1 MEKVFLKPTSQ
12 EMLFKANEPGV
23 YFDSFEY
30 GPHDN
35 KNKHLGHLY
44 VIGHLKFGEENMD
57 YVLNLISSLAKREYY
72 SENGSAP
79 EDPKKAFELA
89 LKKLNEVLND
99 FFKNKELKINLGLL
113 AIAGEKIYISKLGKF
128 KVLLARSDEMIDIL
142 NNVDLFTREQTE
154 EKQFSNIVSGKIQ
167 NDDKIFAFYPTR
179 QLSAKEKNIKT
190 LLGQKTQQD
199 FVTELAAMHENSKN
213 FSCCGFHIEVN
224 KVKEPRVQIKSIYE
238 KGEVLPMPENQTEPA
253 VTATVAKEPAVLK
266 SAPKSEENSAPAP
279 GLTVS
284 GETQLSKNAFRQKEA
299 ELSIV
304 TRSNLFDKIGRK
316 LSFAK
321 IGKTTGRLPSRN
333 KLAAVLVLTVILA
346 GGFIAGKTFFLG
358 NNAQKS
364 TIKTAG
370 ENLKLAEIKLTQN
383 ENDAARD
390 LLALSLSSISGIP
403 QADKKVE
410 VIKAK
415 INALLDKIDLASAR
429 QPELFFSQSSQVV
442 SKIAAIESEPN
453 SLTMLNQEKKVFKI
467 SETGAIEKGSAGEP
481 ESSFVFQTGKFFLVY
496 NSLDKV
502 GSLDTDSG
510 KYSVYSLKDASQ
522 AKDAAVYEGN
532 LYILGDNAIYKYSD
546 AATGNSQK
554 KLWLGG
560 LTDSDKLSLAVD
572 GNIYVL
578 NADGTVIKYFKGKEE
593 SKVNLNF
600 KFDYQAR
607 LLTNKSSPYFY
618 VADYSEKRI
627 RVFDKITGSLVLT
640 YKASQLP
647 LLKDIILSENALYLL
662 TIDSQVWR
670 INLN

>member
-238 KGEVLPMPENQTEPA
+238 KGEVLPMPENQTELA
-253 VTATVAKEPAVLK
+253 VTATVAKESDALK

-390 LLALSLSSISGIP
+390 ILALSLSSISGIP

-481 ESSFVFQTGKFFLVY
+481 ESSFVFQTEKFFLVY
-496 NSLDKV
+496 NGLDKV

-593 SKVNLNF
+593 SKVSLNF

>member
-253 VTATVAKEPAVLK
+253 VTTTIAKESDALK

-333 KLAAVLVLTVILA
+333 KLTAVLVLTVILA

-442 SKIAAIESEPN
+442 SKIAAIESESN

-481 ESSFVFQTGKFFLVY
+481 ESSFVFQPEKFFLVY
-496 NSLDKV
+496 NGLDKV

>member
-1 MEKVFLKPTSQ
+1 
-12 EMLFKANEPGV
+12 MLFKANEPGV

-442 SKIAAIESEPN
+442 SKIAAIESESN

-510 KYSVYSLKDASQ
+510 KYSVHSLKDASQ

-600 KFDYQAR
+600 KFDYQTR

>member
-1 MEKVFLKPTSQ
+1 MDKISLKPTSQ
-12 EMLFKANEPGV
+12 EILFKANEPGV

-30 GPHDN
+30 GPYN

-44 VIGHLKFGEENMD
+44 VVGHLKFGEENMA

-79 EDPKKAFELA
+79 EDPKKAFELV
-89 LKKLNEVLND
+89 LKKLNDVLDD

-128 KVLLARSDEMIDIL
+128 KVLLARSGEMIDIL

-154 EKQFSNIVSGKIQ
+154 EKQFSNIVSGKIE
-167 NDDKIFAFYPTR
+167 NGDKIFALYPTR

-190 LLGQKTQQD
+190 LLGQKNQQD
-199 FVTELAAMHENSKN
+199 FVTELTTMHGNSKS
-213 FSCCGFHIEVN
+213 FPCCGFHIEVN
-224 KVKEPRVQIKSIYE
+224 EVKEPRVQIKSIYE
-238 KGEVLPMPENQTEPA
+238 KGEVLPMPKNQAEPA
-253 VTATVAKEPAVLK
+253 VTATVVKEPDVLK
-266 SAPKSEENSAPAP
+266 SVSESEENPAPAP

-284 GETQLSKNAFRQKEA
+284 GETQLSKSSFRQKEA

-321 IGKTTGRLPSRN
+321 VSRTTGRLPSKN
-333 KLAAVLVLTVILA
+333 KLTAILVLVVILA
-346 GGFIAGKTFFLG
+346 GSFVAGKTFFSE

-383 ENDAARD
+383 ENGAARD
-390 LLALSLSSISGIP
+390 LLALSLSYISGIP
-403 QADKKVE
+403 QVDKKVE
-410 VIKAK
+410 DIKTK
-415 INALLDKIDLASAR
+415 INALLDKIDLVSAR
-429 QPELFFSQSSQVV
+429 QPEFFFSQPSQVI
-442 SKIAAIESEPN
+442 SKIAAIESETN
-453 SLTMLNQEKKVFKI
+453 SLIMLNQEKKVFKI
-467 SETGAIEKGSAGEP
+467 SETGTVEKGSVTEP
-481 ESSFVFQTGKFFLVY
+481 DSSFVFQTGKFFLVY
-496 NSLDKV
+496 NGLDKT

-532 LYILGDNAIYKYSD
+532 LYILGDSAIYKYSD
-546 AATGNSQK
+546 AAIGNSQK

-560 LTDSDKLSLAVD
+560 LTDSNKLSLAVD
-572 GNIYVL
+572 GNVYIL

-593 SKVNLNF
+593 SRVNLNF

-607 LLTNKSSPYFY
+607 LLTNKNSPYFY

-627 RVFDKITGSLVLT
+627 RVFDKVAGSLILT
-640 YKASQLP
+640 YKATQLP
-647 LLKDIILSENALYLL
+647 LLKDIALSENALYLL
-662 TIDSQVWR
+662 PIDSQVWR